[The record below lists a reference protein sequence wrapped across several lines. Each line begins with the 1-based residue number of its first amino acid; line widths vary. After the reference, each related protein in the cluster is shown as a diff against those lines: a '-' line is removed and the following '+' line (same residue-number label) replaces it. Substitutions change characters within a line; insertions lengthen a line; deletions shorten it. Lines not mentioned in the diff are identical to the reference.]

1 MSVVIRPLK
10 RSSRSST
17 TWHRTPRI
25 ARCGPADHQKRAIP
39 GVPSAKGMA
48 TTVEGVTDQTS
59 LAVMALWIYPTKDEP
74 GVSLTTVEVEPDGL
88 AGDRRKKSALH
99 LVCAA
104 DAAELAPRANLV
116 LDATADQ
123 LEELVGHRMTLGNS
137 QIEITGRPSN
147 CPGVYASVVR
157 PGAVNIGDRLE
168 PSADTIESSH
178 LA

>member
-1 MSVVIRPLK
+1 MD
-10 RSSRSST
+10 
-17 TWHRTPRI
+17 
-25 ARCGPADHQKRAIP
+25 A
-39 GVPSAKGMA
+39 
-48 TTVEGVTDQTS
+48 VTEQTGF
-59 LAVMALWIYPTKDEP
+59 AVMALWIYPTKDEP
-74 GVSLTTVEVEPDGL
+74 GVSLTTVEVELEGL

-137 QIEITGRPSN
+137 QIEITGKPSN
-147 CPGVYASVVR
+147 CPGVYAAVVR

>member
-1 MSVVIRPLK
+1 M
-10 RSSRSST
+10 
-17 TWHRTPRI
+17 
-25 ARCGPADHQKRAIP
+25 
-39 GVPSAKGMA
+39 
-48 TTVEGVTDQTS
+48 TDETS
-59 LAVMALWIYPTKDEP
+59 FAVLALWIYPTKEEP
-74 GVSLTTVEVEPDGL
+74 GVALTTVEVELEGL

-104 DAAELAPRANLV
+104 DAADLAPRANLV
-116 LDATADQ
+116 LDTTADQ

-137 QIEITGRPSN
+137 QIEITGKPSN
-147 CPGVYASVVR
+147 CPGVYAAVVR

>member
-1 MSVVIRPLK
+1 MN
-10 RSSRSST
+10 
-17 TWHRTPRI
+17 
-25 ARCGPADHQKRAIP
+25 
-39 GVPSAKGMA
+39 
-48 TTVEGVTDQTS
+48 DQTS
-59 LAVMALWIYPTKDEP
+59 FAVMALWIYPTKDQP
-74 GVSLTTVEVEPDGL
+74 GISLPTVEVEAEGL

-99 LVCAA
+99 LACAA

-116 LDATADQ
+116 LDVTADQ
-123 LEELVGHRMTLGNS
+123 LAELVGQRMMLGNS
-137 QIEITGRPSN
+137 QIEITGKPSN